1 MNNKDIEKHIA
12 DFVIENQQKYYRL
25 AYSYVKNQQD
35 ALDVVQDSII
45 KAISSKDT
53 LRQPEFIKTWFYRI
67 VTNTALDYIRKQ
79 KRAVVSEEKTL
90 VAYDTGET
98 DQYPDIDLQKALDEL
113 PCDYRNIIILRYFE
127 ELKIEEVAKVL
138 GENVNTVKTRL
149 YKTLQKLRIQMS
161 A

>member
-25 AYSYVKNQQD
+25 AYSYVKNQHD